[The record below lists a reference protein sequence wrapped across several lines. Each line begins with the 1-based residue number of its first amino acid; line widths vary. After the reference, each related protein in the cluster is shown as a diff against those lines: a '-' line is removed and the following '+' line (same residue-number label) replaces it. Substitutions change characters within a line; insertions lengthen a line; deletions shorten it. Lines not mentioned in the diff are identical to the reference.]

1 MPDSPELSRPKTKG
15 SRRTA
20 ASGRA
25 ASASLG
31 LLVSAL
37 AAVVLAA
44 GCSPRKEAPARAVEA
59 HPGTPVVLV
68 SVDTLRS
75 DRLPAYGYAG
85 VATPAIDGLRR
96 DSILFRHA
104 YTAAPLTLPAHVTA
118 LTGLRPD
125 QHGVRDNAGY
135 RLADTVPYLPDLLQ
149 SAGYR
154 TGGAISA
161 YVLRGTA
168 GLSRGFDH
176 YDDRITVSPRALLP
190 NLQRNGNE
198 TADLAAEWLRSVA
211 GEPFFLF
218 FHIYEPHM
226 PHDPPEP
233 FASAYPSPYDGEV
246 AAADAVVGK
255 LLATLHQLGLYDR
268 ALILFLSDHGEGLY
282 DHGDYEHGLLL
293 YREILQVPLIVK
305 LPGAARAGTT
315 VERAVSLVDVAPTV
329 LEYLGL
335 PAPEGLA
342 GTSLLTPAGEGRGP
356 ALFSETLFPR
366 LHFGW
371 HELFSVVD
379 YPYHLI
385 SGPDPEL
392 YDLASDPG
400 EKENLISRER
410 QIARRLAGD
419 LEEYETEFAS
429 PGEVDAETRRGLAAL
444 GYVGNVADSDG
455 PLLDPKSQLYVVER
469 LKSAF
474 EHYAV
479 GEYAEAAADFRQVV
493 TDHPRLVDAWEQLG
507 HSLNAIGR
515 YEEALE
521 AFQTALKL
529 SHGAPHIAGAVAA
542 VLLRLGRLDEAR
554 AHAELA
560 VEGHEQSRDV
570 LAQIAVRSGDL
581 EAAEELVQKALAGR
595 GTRIDPLV
603 TEAELRLL
611 QNRPQ
616 EVVRLTEQAEQ
627 EAKELGIEPPP
638 GLFYLRGSAQARMG
652 SLEQAA
658 DSFRAEVS
666 HHSDDVDARTR
677 LALVF
682 YLMKR
687 PAEGRETLRELCRTL
702 PTPRAYVESVKVL
715 RQVHDREAAERVL
728 AEARARWPDDPT
740 LRGLAG

>member
-1 MPDSPELSRPKTKG
+1 VPDFREPAPAYLGTFAPAP
-15 SRRTA
+15 RR
-20 ASGRA
+20 
-25 ASASLG
+25 LG
-31 LLVSAL
+31 AQAL
-37 AAVVLAA
+37 AAVLLVA
-44 GCSPRKEAPARAVEA
+44 GCAQQEKAPSSAVEA
-59 HPGTPVVLV
+59 HPGTPVVLI

-85 VATPAIDGLRR
+85 VVTPAIDALRH

-104 YTAAPLTLPAHVTA
+104 FTAAPLTLPAHVTA

-135 RLADTVPYLPDLLQ
+135 RLADTVPYLPALLQ

-190 NLQRNGNE
+190 NLQRDGNE
-198 TADLAAEWLRSVA
+198 TAALAAEWLRSVA
-211 GEPFFLF
+211 GEPLFLF

-246 AAADAVVGK
+246 AAADAIVGK
-255 LLATLHQLGLYDR
+255 LLGSLRELGLYDR

-282 DHGDYEHGLLL
+282 DHDDYEHGLLL

-305 LPGAARAGTT
+305 LPGAARAGTA
-315 VERAVSLVDVAPTV
+315 VERAVSLVDVVPTV
-329 LEYLGL
+329 LEYLGV
-335 PAPEGLA
+335 PAPESLA
-342 GTSLLTPAGEGRGP
+342 GTSLLAPNGGAET

-400 EKENLISRER
+400 ERENLITRER
-410 QIARRLAGD
+410 QVARRLAAELGN
-419 LEEYETEFAS
+419 YGTEFAP

-469 LKSAF
+469 LKGAF

-479 GEYAEAAADFRQVV
+479 GEYAEAAADFRKVV

-570 LAQIAVRSGDL
+570 LAQIAIRSGDL
-581 EAAEELVQKALAGR
+581 EAAEGLVQKAVAGR
-595 GTRIDPLV
+595 GTRIDPLL

-616 EVVRLTEQAEQ
+616 EVVRLSEQAEK
-627 EAKELGIEPPP
+627 EAQELGVEPPP

-658 DSFRAEVS
+658 ESFRAEIDR
-666 HHSDDVDARTR
+666 HPDDLDAQTR
-677 LALVF
+677 LALLF

-687 PAEGRETLRELCRTL
+687 PADGRETLRKLCRDQ
-702 PTPRAYVESVKVL
+702 PTPRSYAESVKVL
-715 RQVHDREAAERVL
+715 RQVRDRETAERVL
-728 AEARARWPDDPT
+728 AEALTRWPDDPA

>member
-1 MPDSPELSRPKTKG
+1 
-15 SRRTA
+15 
-20 ASGRA
+20 
-25 ASASLG
+25 
-31 LLVSAL
+31 
-37 AAVVLAA
+37 
-44 GCSPRKEAPARAVEA
+44 
-59 HPGTPVVLV
+59 V

-85 VATPAIDGLRR
+85 VATPAIDALRR

-104 YTAAPLTLPAHVTA
+104 FTAAPLTLPAHVTA

-125 QHGVRDNAGY
+125 QHQVRDNAGY
-135 RLADTVPYLPDLLQ
+135 RLADTVPYLPALLQ

-168 GLSRGFDH
+168 GLSRGFDL

-190 NLQRNGNE
+190 NLQRDGNE
-198 TADLAAEWLRSVA
+198 TAEIAGQWLRSVA
-211 GEPFFLF
+211 DEPFFLF

-233 FASAYPSPYDGEV
+233 FASTYPSPYDGEV
-246 AAADAVVGK
+246 AAADAIVGK
-255 LLATLHQLGLYDR
+255 LFGSLRELGLYDR
-268 ALILFLSDHGEGLY
+268 ALIVFLSDHGEGLY

-305 LPGAARAGTT
+305 LPGAARAGST
-315 VERAVSLVDVAPTV
+315 VERAVSLVDIVPTI
-329 LEYLGL
+329 LELTGL

-342 GTSLLTPAGEGRGP
+342 GTSLLAPAEDGAGA

-392 YDLASDPG
+392 YDLESDPA
-400 EKENLISRER
+400 EKQNLLTRER
-410 QIARRLAGD
+410 QVARRLAQE
-419 LEEYETEFAS
+419 LESYGTDFAP

-479 GEYAEAAADFRQVV
+479 GEYEEAAADFRQVV

-507 HSLNAIGR
+507 HSLTAIGR

-521 AFQTALKL
+521 AFQTALRL

-581 EAAEELVQKALAGR
+581 EAAEELVQKAVAGR

-611 QNRPQ
+611 QNRPE
-616 EVVRLTEQAEQ
+616 EVVRLTEQAER
-627 EAKELGIEPPP
+627 EARELGVEPPP
-638 GLFYLRGSAQARMG
+638 GLFYLRGSALARLG

-658 DSFRAEVS
+658 EAFRAEVDR
-666 HHSDDVDARTR
+666 HPSDLDAQTR
-677 LALVF
+677 LALIY

-687 PAEGRETLRELCRTL
+687 PAEGREVLRALCRSQ
-702 PTPRAYVESVKVL
+702 PSPQAYAASVRLL
-715 RQVHDREAAERVL
+715 RQVHDAEAAQRVL
-728 AEARARWPDDPT
+728 AEAIGRWPDDST
-740 LRGLAG
+740 LRRLAG